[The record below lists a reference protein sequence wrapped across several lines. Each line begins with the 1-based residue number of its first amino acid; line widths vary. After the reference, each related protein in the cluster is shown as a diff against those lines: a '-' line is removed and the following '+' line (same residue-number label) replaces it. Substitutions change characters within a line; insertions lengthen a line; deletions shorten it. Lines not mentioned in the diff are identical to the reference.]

1 MPEIRI
7 QLPKENY
14 SPGESVEGY
23 VVVSS
28 DDYFECNAIHLTLKG
43 VESSKV
49 VVSHGKY
56 STVYAEQN
64 DFLDERVE
72 FPVASGV
79 QAGDTRHEFSFDLP
93 KDVPNSYKGMHGVI
107 EYYLV
112 AQIER
117 TMRRD
122 PKEKI
127 QLVVKGSSGESV
139 TSEQHSDG
147 LEDDGVLVLRG
158 SVDDDVIN
166 RGDDFT
172 LSFML
177 SGDPNIRGVR
187 AEIIS
192 KEHVSP
198 KGQER
203 DWPVVLIKSQ
213 MPKEEIPIDTWVN
226 VTLQTE
232 ADWPS
237 PFRTSLIHYRYFLRL
252 TLDVPWRFD
261 KHLEIPLKIMP
272 NVGIHDD
279 LGGSGFTF

>member
-1 MPEIRI
+1 MPDISI
-7 QLPKENY
+7 QLPERDY
-14 SPGESVEGY
+14 SPGERVEGY
-23 VVVSS
+23 CIISS

-43 VESSKV
+43 AESSKV

-56 STVYAEQN
+56 STVYAESN
-64 DFLDERVE
+64 DFLDERVD
-72 FPVASGV
+72 FSVASGV
-79 QAGDTRHEFSFDLP
+79 QAGDTRHEFSFVLP
-93 KDVPNSYKGMHGVI
+93 QDAPNSYKGMHGVI

-122 PKEKI
+122 PKDKV
-127 QLVVKGSSGESV
+127 QLVVTGSAGGSVMSESR
-139 TSEQHSDG
+139 SDG
-147 LEDDGVLVLRG
+147 LDDDGVLVLRG
-158 SVDDDVIN
+158 SVEDDVVR
-166 RGDDFT
+166 RGSDFA
-172 LSFML
+172 LSFIL

-203 DWPVVLIKSQ
+203 DWPVVLVKSQ
-213 MPKEEIPIDTWVN
+213 MPKEEIPIDTWVY

-232 ADWPS
+232 VDWTL
-237 PFRTSLIHYRYFLRL
+237 PFKTSLIHYRYFLSL

-272 NVGIHDD
+272 IASLDETV
-279 LGGSGFTF
+279 GGSGFTF

>member
-14 SPGESVEGY
+14 SPGDCVEGY
-23 VVVSS
+23 VIVSS

-43 VESSKV
+43 VETTKV

-56 STVYAEQN
+56 STVYAEEN
-64 DFLDERVE
+64 EFLDERMD
-72 FPVASGV
+72 FSVASGV
-79 QAGDTRHEFSFDLP
+79 QAGDTRHEFRFDLP
-93 KDVPNSYKGMHGVI
+93 RDVPNSYKGMHGII
-107 EYYLV
+107 EFYLV

-117 TMRRD
+117 TRRRD
-122 PKEKI
+122 PKDKVH
-127 QLVVKGSSGESV
+127 LVVTGSAGESV
-139 TSEQHSDG
+139 ISESRSDN
-147 LEDDGVLVLRG
+147 LDDDGVLVLRG
-158 SVDDDVIN
+158 SVDNDVIS
-166 RGDDFT
+166 RGQDFI
-172 LSFML
+172 LGFIL

-203 DWPVVLIKSQ
+203 DWPVVLVKSQ
-213 MPKEEIPIDTWVN
+213 MPKEEIPVETWVN

-232 ADWPS
+232 VDWAL
-237 PFRTSLIHYRYFLRL
+237 PFKTSLIHYRYFLRL

-261 KHLEIPLKIMP
+261 KHLEIPLKIKP
-272 NVGIHDD
+272 DSSIDESI
-279 LGGSGFTF
+279 GGSGFTF

>member
-7 QLPKENY
+7 HLPKENY
-14 SPGESVEGY
+14 APGDCVEGY

-56 STVYAEQN
+56 STVYAEEN
-64 DFLDERVE
+64 DVLNERMD
-72 FPVASGV
+72 FSVASGV
-79 QAGDTRHEFSFDLP
+79 QAGDTRHEFRFDLP
-93 KDVPNSYKGMHGVI
+93 KDIPNSYKGMHGLI
-107 EYYLV
+107 GYYLV

-117 TMRRD
+117 TRRRD
-122 PKEKI
+122 PKHKV
-127 QLVVKGSSGESV
+127 QLAVTGSVGEAV
-139 TSEQHSDG
+139 ISDSKSDE
-147 LEDDGVLVLRG
+147 LEDDDALVLRG
-158 SVDDDVIN
+158 SVDDDVVR
-166 RGDDFT
+166 RGHDFA

-203 DWPVVLIKSQ
+203 DWPNVLVKSQ
-213 MPKEEIPIDTWVN
+213 MPKEEIPLDTWVN
-226 VTLQTE
+226 VQLQTE
-232 ADWPS
+232 ADWPL
-237 PFRTSLIHYRYFLRL
+237 PFKTSLIDFRYFVRL
-252 TLDVPWRFD
+252 TMDVPWRFD
-261 KHLEIPLKIMP
+261 KHLEIPVKIMP
-272 NVGIHDD
+272 NAALDESM
-279 LGGSGFTF
+279 GGSGFTF